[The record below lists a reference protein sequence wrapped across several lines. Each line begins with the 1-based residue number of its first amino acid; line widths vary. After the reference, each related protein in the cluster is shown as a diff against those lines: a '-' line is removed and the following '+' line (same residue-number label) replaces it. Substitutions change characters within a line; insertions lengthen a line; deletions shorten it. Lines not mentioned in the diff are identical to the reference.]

1 MNAIVV
7 GKAEKPEGS
16 LVFKTEQTADLY
28 NTNYTFYTDLNH
40 KYIKVVTK
48 NNLISIICAYCID
61 PGASKYWFCFYPV
74 PYDNTVWTRFR
85 RPTDNS
91 YVNITMY
98 DNYQNL
104 LNLNDY
110 YTSIEIGT
118 LE

>member
-16 LVFKTEQTADLY
+16 LVFKTEQTANLY
-28 NTNYTFYTDLNH
+28 NTDYTFYTDLNH

-48 NNLISIICAYCID
+48 NNLISIICAYFTD
-61 PGASKYWFCFYPV
+61 PDNNKYWFCFYPV

-85 RPTDNS
+85 RSSDDD

-98 DNYQNL
+98 DNYQNR